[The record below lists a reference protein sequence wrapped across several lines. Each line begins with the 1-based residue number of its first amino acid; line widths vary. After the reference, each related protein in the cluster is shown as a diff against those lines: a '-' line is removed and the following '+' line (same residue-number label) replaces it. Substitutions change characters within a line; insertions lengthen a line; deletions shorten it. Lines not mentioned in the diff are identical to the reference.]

1 MAAKWMQ
8 PVFMDWILLTM
19 SALEPH
25 LHFSVPGKL
34 HRPPVNVC
42 THCFALTQRTRT
54 MQGLS
59 PFYFLLH
66 SVVCH
71 RIYTFLDSLPL
82 SSNVDFFGTFDH
94 LHQFDPLHSPQLIPP
109 LATTNLFSISMS
121 SWFLFLLLF

>member
-1 MAAKWMQ
+1 MAAKWIQ

-19 SALEPH
+19 SALE
-25 LHFSVPGKL
+25 LHALFSPWKASQASSEYMHTL
-34 HRPPVNVC
+34 L
-42 THCFALTQRTRT
+42 FAPTQRTHT

-66 SVVCH
+66 SVVCD

-94 LHQFDPLHSPQLIPP
+94 LHQFHPLHSPQLTPR
-109 LATTNLFSISMS
+109 LATTNFFSISMS
-121 SWFLFLLLF
+121 SWFLFLPLF